1 MTQIRFNDDV
11 QAYEIISYTRT
22 INLVSATSAAADNI
36 NITLPA
42 TVDIQGMLTAYT
54 NVPITKIEITT
65 NTGLL
70 YSRNNLQFTE
80 INLAENIMND
90 EFSITLSMV

>member
-42 TVDIQGMLTAYT
+42 TVDVQDMLTAYT